1 MIRDRDQL
9 MPCLQSLSAVLTLS
23 FALVATSIADEQLD
37 WPPPQGDTPRL
48 LYTDPYLPVK
58 ARSAQVE
65 PEYLTLWLEALASPE
80 TDFQREAALAIARA
94 HREGLLDCSSAE
106 EALLRT
112 LTQQKDAGTLVQT
125 DTARALIAI
134 GARDS
139 APELQARLNL
149 GVQYARVVE
158 PALAEWRG
166 EGMRDIWLQRIRSQ
180 AETRRYELLLAVRC
194 LGQTRETLARDA
206 LAGML
211 GKSGDVVL
219 KLEAARSLGM
229 IQQTG
234 LEAVVTSMLSES
246 DGRLQQRIIAVR
258 LLRFHTGQAAIDLL
272 LQLVIDKEPGVAA
285 TAIEHL
291 IELDPQLIVSIARQT
306 LQRRDARLRE
316 LIVSALAHVQTPA
329 TVNLLEPILGD
340 AHPDVRRLARETL
353 WQFTKDDALIADV
366 LRAGESQLQSDDW
379 KSLEQSSVLLGQL
392 QHKPVARRL
401 LQLVKQHA
409 RPEVCTAAA
418 WALRMVEVPECLPD
432 IFEVV
437 ENDYTRIM
445 AQEGSSL
452 SSGAGLVHLIET
464 LGHMDYQPAEAHL
477 RLWIPSGM
485 MDSKPADA
493 RSAAVWSLGKLHA
506 DQEDPALTT
515 TLLERINDPFE
526 AGEVVHAA
534 IIALGWMKSESAV
547 RRLRPMMVV
556 PVREGF
562 SLTIAW
568 ADNQAT
574 GRPMPPMDTQPKN
587 PGDWFLV
594 PIGSRIKSDKPT
606 DD

>member
-1 MIRDRDQL
+1 MSYVL
-9 MPCLQSLSAVLTLS
+9 SLSASLS
-23 FALVATSIADEQLD
+23 LWVALVATSFADEQLT

-48 LYTDPYLPVK
+48 LYTDPYLPIK
-58 ARSAQVE
+58 ARPAQVE
-65 PEYLTLWLEALASPE
+65 PEYLTLWLEALASSE

-112 LTQQKDAGTLVQT
+112 LVRQKDAGTLVQT

-134 GARDS
+134 GARES

-158 PALAEWRG
+158 PALAEWG

-180 AETRRYELLLAVRC
+180 AEMRRYELLLAIRC
-194 LGQTRETLARDA
+194 LGQTRETQAQDA

-219 KLEAARSLGM
+219 ELEAARSLGM
-229 IQQTG
+229 IQRTG
-234 LEAVVTSMLSES
+234 LEPVVTSLLAES
-246 DGRLQQRIIAVR
+246 DGRLQQHMIAVR

-272 LQLVIDKEPGVAA
+272 LQLAIDKEPGVAA
-285 TAIEHL
+285 TAIERL
-291 IELDPQLIVSIARQT
+291 VELDPQLVVPIARQS
-306 LQRRDARLRE
+306 LRRRDARLRE
-316 LIVSALAHVQTPA
+316 LIVSALAHVRTPA
-329 TVNLLEPILGD
+329 TVSLLEPILGD
-340 AHPDVRRLARETL
+340 AHPRVRRLARTTL
-353 WQFTKDDALIADV
+353 LDFSKDAALIEDV
-366 LRAGESQLQSDDW
+366 LGAGESQLESDDW
-379 KSLEQSSVLLGQL
+379 KALEQSSVLLGQL

-418 WALRMVEVPECLPD
+418 WALRMVEVPELLPD
-432 IFEVV
+432 IFQFVKH
-437 ENDYTRIM
+437 DYTRIM
-445 AQEGSSL
+445 DQKGSSL
-452 SSGAGLVHLIET
+452 SSGAGLVHLLET
-464 LGHMDYQPAEAHL
+464 LGQMEYQPAEAHL

-485 MDSKPADA
+485 RDPKPGDA

-506 DQEDPALTT
+506 DQEDPALTA
-515 TLLERINDPFE
+515 TLMQRINDPFE
-526 AGEVVHAA
+526 DGEVVRAA

-547 RRLRPMMVV
+547 RRLRPMVLA
-556 PVREGF
+556 PVRDGF

-568 ADNQAT
+568 ADNRAT
-574 GRPMPPMDTQPKN
+574 GRPMPPMDIQPKN

-594 PIGSRIKSDKPT
+594 PIGSRIKSGEPT

>member
-1 MIRDRDQL
+1 MSYVL
-9 MPCLQSLSAVLTLS
+9 SLSASLS
-23 FALVATSIADEQLD
+23 LWVALVATSFAEEELA

-58 ARSAQVE
+58 ARPSQVE
-65 PEYLTLWLEALASPE
+65 PEYLTLWLEALTSAE
-80 TDFQREAALAIARA
+80 TDFQRESALAIARA
-94 HREGLLDCSSAE
+94 HREGLLDCSSAAKSLLN
-106 EALLRT
+106 ALA
-112 LTQQKDAGTLVQT
+112 QQKNAGTLVQT

-134 GARDS
+134 GARES
-139 APELQARLNL
+139 APELKARLNL
-149 GVQYARVVE
+149 GVHYARVVE
-158 PALAEWRG
+158 PALAEWGG
-166 EGMRDIWLQRIRSQ
+166 EGIRDIWLQRIRSQ
-180 AETRRYELLLAVRC
+180 AGTRRYELLLAVRC
-194 LGQTRETLARDA
+194 LGQTRETQARDA

-219 KLEAARSLGM
+219 ELEAARSLGM
-229 IQQTG
+229 IQRTG
-234 LEAVVTSMLSES
+234 LESAVTSILSES
-246 DGRLQQRIIAVR
+246 DGRLQHRMIAAR

-272 LQLVIDKEPGVAA
+272 LQLAIDKEPGIAA
-285 TAIEHL
+285 TAIERL
-291 IELDPQLIVSIARQT
+291 IELDPQLVVPIAGKT

-316 LIVSALAHVQTPA
+316 LIVTALAHIQTPA
-329 TVNLLEPILGD
+329 TVSLLEPILGD
-340 AHPDVRRLARETL
+340 AHPGVRRLARETL

-366 LRAGESQLQSDDW
+366 LRAGESQLQCDDW
-379 KSLEQSSVLLGQL
+379 KALEQSSVLLGQL
-392 QHKPVARRL
+392 QYKPVARRL

-418 WALRMVEVPECLPD
+418 WALRMVEVPEVLPD
-432 IFEVV
+432 IFQVV
-437 ENDYTRIM
+437 ENDYSRIM
-445 AQEGSSL
+445 GQKGSSL
-452 SSGAGLVHLIET
+452 SSGAGLVHLMET
-464 LGHMDYQPAEAHL
+464 LGRMNYQPAEVHL

-547 RRLRPMMVV
+547 RRLRPLMAV

-568 ADNQAT
+568 ADNHAT